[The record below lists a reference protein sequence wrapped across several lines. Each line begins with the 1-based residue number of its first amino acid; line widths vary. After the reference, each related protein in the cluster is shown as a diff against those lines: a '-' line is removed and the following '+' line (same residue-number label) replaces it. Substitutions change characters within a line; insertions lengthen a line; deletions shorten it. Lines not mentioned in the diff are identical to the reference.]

1 MTIEILR
8 VLPTHE
14 KVEDGYA
21 YNEKYIGNV
30 FKHNDSLLYF
40 KEKSY
45 AEFPLKIFE
54 AYKQEILSTVQE
66 ENTKLKD
73 EHVKLNKDYADLNI
87 NYDKLAKLNSDL
99 DKHIE
104 ILEHDIASI
113 RKEIVL
119 LSKKQNSKESIT
131 DIVEQLIDQK
141 LTDVYNNFNNV
152 TNKLVTDTINNALKD
167 SKRDQTGKLKMSTL
181 MMAKEM
187 GLTPDEIIKYSEN
200 GLL

>member
-1 MTIEILR
+1 MTIELLR

-30 FKHNDSLLYF
+30 FKHNDTLLYF

-45 AEFPLKIFE
+45 TEYPLKVFE
-54 AYKQEILSTVQE
+54 AYKEEILSAVQE
-66 ENTKLKD
+66 EIDDLKSEND
-73 EHVKLNKDYADLNI
+73 KLNKKYADLNT
-87 NYDKLAKLNSDL
+87 NYNDL
-99 DKHIE
+99 VGLYNDVDKHIE
-104 ILEHDIASI
+104 SLDNTINGIK
-113 RKEIVL
+113 KEILL
-119 LSKKQNSKESIT
+119 LSKKQSSKESIT
-131 DIVEQLIDQK
+131 EIVEQLIDQK

-187 GLTPDEIIKYSEN
+187 GLTPDEIIKYSES

>member
-1 MTIEILR
+1 MTIELLR

-21 YNEKYIGNV
+21 YNEKYVGNV
-30 FKHNDSLLYF
+30 FKHNDVLLYF

-45 AEFPLKIFE
+45 TEYPLKVFE
-54 AYKQEILSTVQE
+54 AYKQEILSAVQE
-66 ENTKLKD
+66 ENTKLKE

-87 NYDKLAKLNSDL
+87 HYNDLVGLYNDVEKHMEVLEHTINSI
-99 DKHIE
+99 KKE
-104 ILEHDIASI
+104 IL
-113 RKEIVL
+113 L
-119 LSKKQNSKESIT
+119 LSKKQNSKD
-131 DIVEQLIDQK
+131 DINTIVSNIIDEK

-187 GLTPDEIIKYSEN
+187 GLTPDEIIKYSES